1 MYILIINFVRTLL
14 LPKQCQ
20 QDWNISTMN
29 SGKQCL
35 TFIND
40 VGYPEVVIVGM
51 QLSDMMGFDL
61 IKLIR
66 DDSEIPVIVISFDKD
81 IQKLVKAFDVGANDY
96 MVYPFNEKIFIA
108 KLKALIRR
116 REWDMQARVNRAGKV
131 KDIA

>member
-1 MYILIINFVRTLL
+1 
-14 LPKQCQ
+14 
-20 QDWNISTMN
+20 MN